1 MLRIAI
7 VGAGPSGASAGV
19 HLARMGHD
27 VLLFDR
33 AAFPRDKPCGDW
45 LTPLALD
52 EIRAIGLGVAALRA
66 RAASSALISSTSLRA
81 PSGRTSRVAMALDPL
96 SPSRWN
102 ALGAVSALSADTH
115 EAHPTAPMLEGHH
128 GGGLC
133 IPRARLDAVLVE
145 QAVASGCELRR
156 QAFTTVTP
164 GAPGLEGFDL
174 VVDARGSAAGPVNA
188 VGLRGYWTLPRSAL
202 GEDSPLDADFARQ
215 AHEVS
220 IRTTARHRR
229 GYGWVFPT
237 DVRDDRVTFNL
248 GVGLWKADIKP
259 GDGPREMLARF
270 LAADPLAGMLERL
283 AVERS
288 HPQGF
293 PLAMGGWSTPRV
305 GSGRWARIGDAA
317 ALADPLTGDGIG
329 NALLSGRL
337 LAQAVAEA
345 RPEPRSGTTGA
356 PATGGRAPC
365 PDPGDAWQTLFEA
378 KLRPELRRAWL
389 LRQALVP
396 VAAKNGAA
404 WLLDR
409 APQTVRQK
417 LHQALFGALTYRE
430 ALF

>member
-1 MLRIAI
+1 
-7 VGAGPSGASAGV
+7 
-19 HLARMGHD
+19 
-27 VLLFDR
+27 
-33 AAFPRDKPCGDW
+33 
-45 LTPLALD
+45 
-52 EIRAIGLGVAALRA
+52 
-66 RAASSALISSTSLRA
+66 
-81 PSGRTSRVAMALDPL
+81 
-96 SPSRWN
+96 
-102 ALGAVSALSADTH
+102 
-115 EAHPTAPMLEGHH
+115 MLEGHH

-145 QAVASGCELRR
+145 QAVASGCELQR
-156 QAFTTVTP
+156 QAFTAVTP